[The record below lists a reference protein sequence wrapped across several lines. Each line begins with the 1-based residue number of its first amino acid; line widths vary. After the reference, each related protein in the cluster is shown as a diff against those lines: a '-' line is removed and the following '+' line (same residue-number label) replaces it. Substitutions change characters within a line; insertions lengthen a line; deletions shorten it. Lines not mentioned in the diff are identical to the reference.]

1 MSLSMK
7 TLMAAAL
14 ALGGAVV
21 LQPEPAS
28 AQQGYHLYRNG
39 VRVTGPAYV
48 PYRQGFRAGYG
59 GPRYGFRGGY
69 RPAFYGQG
77 YGYRPGFYAPRYGYR
92 PAYYG
97 GRYYGGYY
105 PYRSYRRGFN
115 GGAVAAGLI
124 GGLALGAIASAANPY
139 YYGGYY
145 SPAYYAPARTC
156 YVERRRFVNRYGR
169 VGIRRVQT
177 CY

>member
-1 MSLSMK
+1 MSLSVK

-39 VRVTGPAYV
+39 VRAAGPVYF
-48 PYRQGFRAGYG
+48 PSRQGFRAGYG
-59 GPRYGFRGGY
+59 GFRGGY
-69 RPAFYGQG
+69 NRAYYGRG
-77 YGYRPGFYAPRYGYR
+77 YGYRPGFYRPRYGYR
-92 PAYYG
+92 PA
-97 GRYYGGYY
+97 YYGGYY